1 VASCWRGFLLSEIS
15 ISDLV
20 ETKGFEASL
29 ITTFNA
35 SLPFYEEILL
45 RRLRANGCRHSV
57 VLMDSAQ
64 CSAAWE
70 TEITRPRH
78 AGYEYSLIPIRSAG
92 AFHPKVSIFAGPK
105 KLALL
110 VGSHNLTVAGLGFNR
125 EISNLLEIQDKKHQF
140 GPVLAEAWSSLAS
153 WLESARSY
161 CPPDLIVAG
170 LRLQDHIKPFLNQA
184 DQSAVVRFLA
194 QSEHSSSLLEQLR
207 HHVTFPVR
215 RVLVAGAFFD
225 QQLGF
230 LKSLRQWLPT
240 SDIVVGIDP
249 QTVVLP
255 SVGKGLNVRFVDAR
269 AAWPNDADKY
279 LHAKA
284 LYLEGAG
291 AHSIFLSGSANPS
304 APGWGTSG
312 AGRNTEAMIL
322 LEGAA
327 AKQAV
332 EETGLKLFFGFEQ
345 IATTELAKIVV
356 RAACIKKAEPGATLT
371 ILVGTVAY
379 EAKTISVDMPTSQQI
394 VQVQALDEWNEGIEI
409 TPSID
414 RADHLVSIGV
424 PEYLPA
430 VRSLLLFGEQG
441 PFARVLVHHTSVLV
455 ANSASSRQQVIR
467 AALGEIGNA
476 GTDVATLIEQVQQVI
491 FAAEASDHV
500 GFKTSSG
507 AGKATSDGKRPN
519 TLAVDDA
526 EFNRHKKKRR
536 LIESGDLG
544 YLIDT
549 LISLLH
555 MPSVSSP
562 SHRPEPVSADDE
574 EGTDDPV
581 DSVENPVFDHAEIAA
596 TISRKSRSLIR
607 KMIEREKHAAD
618 ETSSAPTMLVQLVAV
633 LAVLKELRYLERQG
647 RWRNSS
653 LQLADSA
660 ALESLFQ
667 KSMYYLFSSSHR
679 LWAAVEG
686 EGRFEELDTLNL
698 LLTWLAWEVGYTFTL
713 SIPNSWE
720 VEKEDKDWLLAGNG
734 YLGKLLPRVRIENQW
749 DMLKTS
755 ILRTIHPIP
764 RKKKDADAWLEANA
778 VCGDALLQ
786 EFTNTAE
793 RPSKN
798 FSVGGFAY
806 VPRLMDPWS
815 VVLDFDE
822 SKVALWDF
830 EIKAGGSLGRRSF
843 LHSAVVP
850 AIGISN

>member
-1 VASCWRGFLLSEIS
+1 LLSEIS

-45 RRLRANGCRHSV
+45 RRLRANGCRHNV

-78 AGYEYSLIPIRSAG
+78 AGYEYSLIPIRSTG
-92 AFHPKVSIFAGPK
+92 AFHPKVAIFAGPK

-125 EISNLLEIQDKKHQF
+125 EISNLIEIQDKKHEF
-140 GPVLAEAWSSLAS
+140 GAVLTDAWSSLAS
-153 WLESARSY
+153 WLESARSN
-161 CPPDLIVAG
+161 CPPELVAAG
-170 LRLQDHIKPFLNQA
+170 LRLQDHIKPFLNRGEQNA
-184 DQSAVVRFLA
+184 AVRFLA
-194 QSEHSSSLLEQLR
+194 QSEHSVSLLEQLR
-207 HHVTFPVR
+207 QHVTFPVR

-240 SDIVVGIDP
+240 ADIVVGIDP
-249 QTVVLP
+249 ETVVLP
-255 SVGKGLNVRFVDAR
+255 NLGKGLNVRFVDAR
-269 AAWPNDADKY
+269 AAWPDDADKY

-284 LYLEGAG
+284 LCLQGAG
-291 AHSIFLSGSANPS
+291 ANSVFLSGSANPS
-304 APGWGTSG
+304 APGWGTPG
-312 AGRNTEAMIL
+312 AGRNTEAVIF
-322 LEGAA
+322 LEGTA

-332 EETGLKLFFGFEQ
+332 EETGLQTLFDFEQ
-345 IATTELAKIVV
+345 IATAELAKTVA
-356 RAACIKKAEPGATLT
+356 RAAYITKAEARAALT
-371 ILVGTVAY
+371 ILVGIVDQ
-379 EAKTISVDMPTSQQI
+379 EAKIISVELPSGQQI
-394 VQVQALDEWNEGIEI
+394 VRVQALDEWNEGIEV

-414 RADHLVSIGV
+414 RAERSVSIGF

-430 VRSLLLFGEQG
+430 VRSLLLFGEEG
-441 PFARVLVHHTSVLV
+441 ALARVLVHHTSVLA

-467 AALGEIGNA
+467 AALGEIGNT

-500 GFKTSSG
+500 GFRTSSG
-507 AGKATSDGKRPN
+507 AAKAASDRNRPDS
-519 TLAVDDA
+519 LAVDDA

-549 LISLLH
+549 LIRLLH
-555 MPSVSSP
+555 TPSVPSP
-562 SHRPEPVSADDE
+562 HHLPEPVSADE
-574 EGTDDPV
+574 KGTDDPG
-581 DSVENPVFDHAEIAA
+581 DPVENPALDDAEIAA
-596 TISRKSRSLIR
+596 AISRKSRSLIR
-607 KMIEREKHAAD
+607 KMIEREKHASE

-633 LAVLKELRYLERQG
+633 LAILKELRYLERQG

-653 LQLADSA
+653 LQLVDSA

-686 EGRFEELDTLNL
+686 EGGGRFEELDTLNL

-713 SIPNSWE
+713 SVPNSWE
-720 VEKEDKDWLLAGNG
+720 VQRENYDWLLAGNG
-734 YLGKLLPRVRIENQW
+734 YLGKLLPRIGVENQW
-749 DMLKTS
+749 NLLERS
-755 ILRTIHPIP
+755 ILRTIYPIP
-764 RKKKDADAWLEANA
+764 TEKKDAGSWLEINTA
-778 VCGDALLQ
+778 CGEALLE
-786 EFTNTAE
+786 EFTNTRE
-793 RPSKN
+793 RPAKN

-806 VPRLMDPWS
+806 VPNIMDPWS

-830 EIKAGGSLGRRSF
+830 EFNGGGSLGRRSF
-843 LHSAVVP
+843 LRSAVVP
-850 AIGISN
+850 AIGIS

>member
-1 VASCWRGFLLSEIS
+1 LLSEIS

-45 RRLRANGCRHSV
+45 RRLRANGCRHNV

-78 AGYEYSLIPIRSAG
+78 AGYEYSLIPIRSTG

-125 EISNLLEIQDKKHQF
+125 EISNLLEIQEKKHQF

-161 CPPDLIVAG
+161 CPPDLIAAG
-170 LRLQDHIKPFLNQA
+170 LRLQDHIKPFLNRA
-184 DQSAVVRFLA
+184 EQSTAVRFVA
-194 QSEHSSSLLEQLR
+194 QSEHSASLLEQVKQ
-207 HHVTFPVR
+207 HVTFPVR

-240 SDIVVGIDP
+240 ADIVVGIDP
-249 QTVVLP
+249 ETVVLP
-255 SVGKGLNVRFVDAR
+255 SLGKGLNVRFVDAR
-269 AAWPNDADKY
+269 AAWPDDANKY

-284 LYLEGAG
+284 LYLEGTG
-291 AHSIFLSGSANPS
+291 ERSVFLSGSANPS
-304 APGWGTSG
+304 GPGWGTPG
-312 AGRNTEAMIL
+312 AGRNAEAMIL
-322 LEGAA
+322 IEGTA

-345 IATTELAKIVV
+345 IASAELAKTVA
-356 RAACIKKAEPGATLT
+356 RAARITTAEPGAALT
-371 ILVGTVAY
+371 ILIGTVDY
-379 EAKTISVDMPTSQQI
+379 EAKTIAVELSSGQQI
-394 VQVQALDEWNEGIEI
+394 VRVQALDEWNEGIEV

-414 RADHLVSIGV
+414 CAERLVSIGI

-430 VRSLLLFGEQG
+430 VRSLLLFGEEG
-441 PFARVLVHHTSVLV
+441 PFARVLVHHTSVLA

-467 AALGEIGNA
+467 AALGEIGNT

-491 FAAEASDHV
+491 FAAEASEHV

-507 AGKATSDGKRPN
+507 AGKATSDANRPD

-526 EFNRHKKKRR
+526 EFNRHKRKRR

-549 LISLLH
+549 LIRLLH

-562 SHRPEPVSADDE
+562 SHSPEPVSADDE
-574 EGTDDPV
+574 EDNDNPGDPV
-581 DSVENPVFDHAEIAA
+581 ENSAFDDAEIAA
-596 TISRKSRSLIR
+596 AISRKSRSLIR

-618 ETSSAPTMLVQLVAV
+618 ETGSAATMLVQLVAV

-653 LQLADSA
+653 LQLVDSA

-686 EGRFEELDTLNL
+686 EGGARFEELDTLNL

-713 SIPNSWE
+713 SVPNSWE
-720 VEKEDKDWLLAGNG
+720 VEREDHDWLLAGNG
-734 YLGKLLPRVRIENQW
+734 YLGKLLPRVGVENQW
-749 DMLKTS
+749 NLLETS

-764 RKKKDADAWLEANA
+764 AEKKDADTWLEINMA
-778 VCGDALLQ
+778 CGDALLE
-786 EFTNTAE
+786 EFTDTTE
-793 RPSKN
+793 RPEKN
-798 FSVGGFAY
+798 FSVGGFAF
-806 VPRLMDPWS
+806 VPRRIDPWS
-815 VVLDFDE
+815 VVLDFDDT
-822 SKVALWDF
+822 KVAIWDF
-830 EIKAGGSLGRRSF
+830 EIEAGGSLGRRSF
-843 LHSAVVP
+843 LRSAVVP